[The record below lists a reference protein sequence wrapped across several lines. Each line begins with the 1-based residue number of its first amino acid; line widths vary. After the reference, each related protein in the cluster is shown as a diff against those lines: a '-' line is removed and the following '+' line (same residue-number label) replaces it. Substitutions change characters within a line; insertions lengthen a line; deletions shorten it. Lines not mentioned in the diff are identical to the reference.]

1 MSQPFFSDPIDSLPK
16 SPNSSSPYVL
26 PVYGG
31 GLSDTFANNIE
42 SIYASNFYGNTA
54 NPDPFTVPKDFG
66 TSLPFSIGNEYA
78 LYNFRGL
85 YGNLQGDV
93 KDFYKDQDNNKLMGD
108 HVGSKEPSAS
118 KIIQFFDTNYP
129 KISYKPSDFL
139 YTKYYKKIPI
149 NHLITLRRFPVPV
162 PDNIYDLSKTQ
173 SPRNPSESSS
183 KSVDATQVAGV
194 TAVTFMGET
203 AGNKMDD
210 LLSFTYGLNWEE
222 IQSEMESID
231 TGDGGY
237 TNQPFY
243 SKIGGVGRALADA
256 GKGVD
261 PGEKFAKGNIT
272 SGDRLGTTYANFVLG
287 PVNVIDKTIIR
298 DRGLNFQND
307 MVLTFEYEL
316 KSLNYVNPKIAMI
329 DIISNMLTM
338 TTNNAQFFGGG
349 HRYYGS
355 GGFVSEQFGD
365 LGKLRQGDFAGYVGS
380 VVTDVE
386 TGFKGLFGGNDGN
399 FSSGNVLDGLLKGGR
414 SFFGNVLGKFLG
426 GNIGGISGIQATKAF
441 ISAEPT
447 GNWHVTVGNP
457 LNPIVTMGNMYCNN
471 VEMTMGHGLGYD
483 DFPME
488 VKFDV
493 SVKHGKPRDKG
504 DIENM
509 FNSGRGRIYA
519 SASSEDDILNL
530 AGKDVKVYGAVQDIG
545 ANTNIQNT
553 QTSESQSR
561 SNNAASPGE
570 VNQSLK
576 TNPLKSSDN
585 SSLISSNDSAYTANL
600 ISMIIDS

>member
-1 MSQPFFSDPIDSLPK
+1 MSQSFFEGIIGALPK
-16 SPNSSSPYVL
+16 NPNSNSSSNL
-26 PVYGG
+26 PAFGG
-31 GLSDTFANNIE
+31 GLSDAFANNIE
-42 SIYASNFYGNTA
+42 SIYASSFYGETA
-54 NPDPFTVPKDFG
+54 RPDPFTVPAEFG
-66 TSLPFSIGNEYA
+66 SRLPFSIANEYA

-93 KDFYKDQDNNKLMGD
+93 TNFYQDQASNRLMGD
-108 HVGSKEPSAS
+108 HVGSKDPSAS
-118 KIIQFFDTNYP
+118 KIIQFFDSNYP

-139 YTKYYKKIPI
+139 YSKYYKKIPI

-162 PDNIYDLSKTQ
+162 PDNIYDLSKSQ
-173 SPRNPSESSS
+173 SPRTPGETTRQ
-183 KSVDATQVAGV
+183 SVDATQVAGV

-203 AGNKMDD
+203 AGNKLDD
-210 LLSFTYGLNWEE
+210 ILSFTYGLNWKE
-222 IQSEMESID
+222 IQSEMEAID

-237 TNQPFY
+237 TQQPFY
-243 SKIGGVGRALADA
+243 SKIGGIGRALTDA
-256 GKGVD
+256 AKGVN

-272 SGDRLGTTYANFVLG
+272 TGDRLGTTYANFVLG
-287 PVNVIDKTIIR
+287 PVNVVDKTVIR
-298 DRGLNFQND
+298 DRGLSFQND
-307 MVLTFEYEL
+307 MILTFEYEL

-349 HRYYGS
+349 HRYYGA

-386 TGFKGLFGGNDGN
+386 TGFKGLFGGSSGN
-399 FSSGNVLDGLLKGGR
+399 FSATGVIDGLLKGGKT
-414 SFFGNVLGKFLG
+414 FLGNVLGQFLG
-426 GNIGGISGIQATKAF
+426 GKVGGQTGIQATRAF
-441 ISAEPT
+441 ISSEPT

-457 LNPIVTMGNMYCNN
+457 LNPIATMGNMYCDN
-471 VEMTMGHGLGYD
+471 VEMKLGHGLGYD

-519 SASSEDDILNL
+519 SAGDEEDILNI
-530 AGKDVKVYGAVQDIG
+530 AGRDVKVYGAIQDIG
-545 ANTNIQNT
+545 ATSLQST
-553 QTSESQSR
+553 QSGSASQSK
-561 SNNAASPGE
+561 SNNGANASE
-570 VNQSLK
+570 VNDSL
-576 TNPLKSSDN
+576 
-585 SSLISSNDSAYTANL
+585 SSNPKKAFANATERDAAYTANL
-600 ISMIIDS
+600 VSIIVDS